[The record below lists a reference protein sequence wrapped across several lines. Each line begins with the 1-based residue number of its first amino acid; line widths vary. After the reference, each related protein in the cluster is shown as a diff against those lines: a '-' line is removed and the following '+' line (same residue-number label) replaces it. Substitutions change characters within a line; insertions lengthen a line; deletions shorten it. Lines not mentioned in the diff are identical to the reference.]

1 MLKEALL
8 EEIKSAMKA
17 KDKPRLSILRQVN
30 GELKNI
36 EVNERR
42 DVSEA
47 DVDAMIKRVLKQTKE
62 TLEASIA
69 AANDEERTALL
80 SSQVEILESLLPEQ
94 LAGEALDHLIGEVV
108 AELGATTKK
117 DMGKVMGAINARTG
131 GNFDKASAAK
141 KLQSILS

>member
-62 TLEASIA
+62 TLDASIA

-80 SSQVEILESLLPEQ
+80 SSQVDILESLLPEQ
-94 LAGEALDHLIGEVV
+94 LAGEALERLIGEVV

-141 KLQSILS
+141 KLQSMLS